1 VSKPVLTL
9 DNVTRTYGSGPTAL
23 TVLRGVDLV
32 VRDGDYAAVVGPS
45 GSGKSTMLNLMGAL
59 DRPTS
64 GRVLLAG
71 EDVTAPSDAQVSRL
85 RAVHLGFVFQ
95 QFFLLDRRSA
105 LENVAD
111 GLLYQGTRRRE
122 RLARAAE
129 ALQLVGLAARM
140 QHTPSQLSGGECQR
154 VAVARALVHRP
165 RILLADEPTGNLD
178 STSGQA
184 VLDLFDQLH
193 ADGATI
199 VVITHDSTV
208 AQRMPRVVSLAD
220 GRIVSDSGCEVAA

>member
-1 VSKPVLTL
+1 VSEPVLTL
-9 DNVTRTYGSGPTAL
+9 DDVTRTYGSGPTAL
-23 TVLRGVDLV
+23 TVLHGVDLV

-64 GRVLLAG
+64 GRVLLSG
-71 EDVTAPSDAQVSRL
+71 EDVTIPSDAQVSRL
-85 RAVHLGFVFQ
+85 RAMHLGFVFQ
-95 QFFLLDRRSA
+95 QFFLLDGRTA
-105 LENVAD
+105 LDNVAD

-129 ALQLVGLAARM
+129 TLERVGLGGRLDHM
-140 QHTPSQLSGGECQR
+140 PSQLSGGECQR

-199 VVITHDSTV
+199 VVITHDASV
-208 AQRMPRVVSLAD
+208 AQRMPRVISVAD
-220 GRIVSDSGCEVAA
+220 GRIVGDSGRGVAA